1 MSDEYTNILTN
12 VVLPFDPRRTK
23 LLLGTLEYIAAE
35 VIVAKV
41 VRKIMRAD
49 NKGWLQLAYVH
60 ALSMPFLGGAAGFF
74 DPQEQYTGTDSKG
87 KKIGCATQLWEGA
100 KGIPAVILA
109 QYIVESFAKGFH
121 APWFTLR
128 DLVIMASA
136 KAMSRP
142 LLGTVFSYL
151 PQNMAESLAVL
162 NLMVQKQ
169 QGASMLNQG

>member
-1 MSDEYTNILTN
+1 MIVLNTEMSDEYTNILTN

-74 DPQEQYTGTDSKG
+74 DPQEQYTGNDSKG
-87 KKIGCATQLWEGA
+87 K
-100 KGIPAVILA
+100 
-109 QYIVESFAKGFH
+109 
-121 APWFTLR
+121 
-128 DLVIMASA
+128 D
-136 KAMSRP
+136 
-142 LLGTVFSYL
+142 
-151 PQNMAESLAVL
+151 
-162 NLMVQKQ
+162 
-169 QGASMLNQG
+169 